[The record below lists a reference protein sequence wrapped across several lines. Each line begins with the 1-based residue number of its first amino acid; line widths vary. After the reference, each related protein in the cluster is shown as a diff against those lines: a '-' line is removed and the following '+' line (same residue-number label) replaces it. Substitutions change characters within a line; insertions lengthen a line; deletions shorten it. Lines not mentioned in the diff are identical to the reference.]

1 MVMIL
6 LIAKTRVKHLKLF
19 EAYSPNHFW
28 SELDQTEWHH
38 LMDTFEEISF
48 SKEEV
53 EEIRQLVVEL
63 APDSTEENLKDG
75 KIYPYG
81 WDVTCYV
88 MGRTEPTFSS
98 AIHMHVH
105 KISYITIYK
114 LEDERFGIVES
125 WGMNNEA
132 FFECDRW
139 DGLIETIKH
148 IFENA

>member
-1 MVMIL
+1 M
-6 LIAKTRVKHLKLF
+6 KHLKLF

-38 LMDTFEEISF
+38 LIDTFKKINF

-53 EEIRQLVVEL
+53 EEIRQLAVEL

-75 KIYPYG
+75 KRYPYG
-81 WDVTCYV
+81 WDLVTTDKNNYH
-88 MGRTEPTFSS
+88 S
-98 AIHMHVH
+98 IHMYAHN
-105 KISYITIYK
+105 ISYITILK

-125 WGMNNEA
+125 WGMRNEA

-148 IFENA
+148 IFEHA